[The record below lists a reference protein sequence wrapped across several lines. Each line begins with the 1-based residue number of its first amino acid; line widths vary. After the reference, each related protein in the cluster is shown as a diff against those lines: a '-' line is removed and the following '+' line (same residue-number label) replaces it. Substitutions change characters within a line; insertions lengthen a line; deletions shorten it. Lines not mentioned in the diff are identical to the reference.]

1 MKKILLQLVST
12 GIPVVMLGLMAG
24 CGEQSSDPPLLL
36 AAGYGTLKDV
46 EAMIATG
53 ADVNVTTQTGD
64 TPLCAASRNGKTE
77 TVSYLLAHGAQ
88 LNPAKSNS
96 YSPLCWAVT
105 CDQKEVVKLLLD
117 KGADVKVVS
126 TDGQLVTQAKS
137 VEVLELLLNR
147 GAPMNAPGDR
157 RSPLH
162 AAAYDGRL
170 EVAKALLAH
179 GADANGTNSWG
190 ARPLHE
196 AARSEEPS
204 AAMTELLISKGANVN
219 GLDANRGTPLHMAV
233 MGFTGCMDGMIP
245 PWTKSRIRKDR
256 LKVAEV
262 LLAHGA
268 DLNATNAQGQTPLAW
283 ALAEQ
288 NSAATAFLKAR
299 GAK

>member
-24 CGEQSSDPPLLL
+24 CNEQSSDPPLLL
-36 AAGYGTLKDV
+36 AAGHGTLKDV

-53 ADVNVTTQTGD
+53 ADVNVTTTTGD
-64 TPLCAASRNGKTE
+64 TPLCAASRNGKAE
-77 TVSYLLAHGAQ
+77 TVNYLLAHGAQ

-96 YSPLCWAVT
+96 CSPLCWAVT
-105 CDQKEVVKLLLD
+105 CDQKEIVKLLLD

-137 VEVLELLLNR
+137 VEVLEMLLDK

-196 AARSEEPS
+196 AARSEEPT
-204 AAMTELLISKGANVN
+204 AAMAELLISKGANVN
-219 GLDANRGTPLHMAV
+219 GLDGNRGTPLHMTV
-233 MGFTGCMDGMIP
+233 KGFTDCMDGLVP
-245 PWTKSRIRKDR
+245 FWVKSRIMKDR

-268 DLNATNAQGQTPLAW
+268 DINAKDAQGQTPLAK
-283 ALAEQ
+283 ATAEE
-288 NSAATAFLKAR
+288 NSAAVKFLKSC
-299 GAK
+299 GAQ

>member
-1 MKKILLQLVST
+1 MKIMLLKLVPAGMS
-12 GIPVVMLGLMAG
+12 VLLLGLMAG
-24 CGEQSSDPPLLL
+24 CNEQTSDPPLLL
-36 AAGYGTLKDV
+36 AAGYGTLKEV

-53 ADVNVTTQTGD
+53 ADVNVSTTTGD
-64 TPLCAASRNGKTE
+64 TPLCAASRNGKVE
-77 TVSYLLAHGAQ
+77 TVNYLLAHGAR
-88 LNPAKSNS
+88 LNPAKSNGC
-96 YSPLCWAVT
+96 SPLCWAVN
-105 CDQKEVVKLLLD
+105 CNQPEVVKLLLD
-117 KGADVKVVS
+117 KGANVNAVCS
-126 TDGQLVTQAKS
+126 DGALVTQAKS
-137 VEVLELLLNR
+137 EKVLALLLDK
-147 GAPMNAPGDR
+147 GAPLSAPGDR

-196 AARSEEPS
+196 AARSEEPT
-204 AAMTELLISKGANVN
+204 AAMVKLLISKGANVN

-245 PWTKSRIRKDR
+245 PWTKSRIVKDR

-283 ALAEQ
+283 ATAEQ
-288 NSAATAFLKAR
+288 NSAGVKFLKAR